1 MTKSEYKYLSEI
13 YENGRLDGKVCVARI
28 AERVGVSDVS
38 VYKAMDKLRKKG
50 YIAADGKYA
59 LVTPQGKSILSEYER
74 LIAYVTKQL
83 TDKYGLTVNEAK
95 EDARGV
101 ICALS
106 EKSRKAI
113 MRMIP

>member
-13 YENGRLDGKVCVARI
+13 YENGRLDGKVCVAQI

-50 YIAADGKYA
+50 YISADGKYA
-59 LVTPQGKSILSEYER
+59 LVTIQGKAILSEYER

-83 TDKYGLTVNEAK
+83 TSKCGLTANEAK

-101 ICALS
+101 VCALS

-113 MRMIP
+113 MGMIP